1 MGDMQDELTMISQSA
16 TRAASLL
23 QFYRIAFGAVHAED
37 APIPRQAL
45 QAEARTLID
54 SGRIKLDWPD
64 STGPEL
70 SRAEARL
77 LCQLLLCCRAALGLR
92 GTVSVDLPTATALP
106 MRVGAQAIGAGD
118 GEASLNSDVVALF
131 EEAPDVTALPPRLI
145 EFVLVRSSADGLGV
159 NLRVEKT
166 QAALTVTAV

>member
-1 MGDMQDELTMISQSA
+1 MSTTDIASAISSRICHDLVSPVGAIVNGLDLIREIGMGDMQDELTMISQSA

-64 STGPEL
+64 NTGPEL

-92 GTVSVDLPTATALP
+92 GTVSVDLSTTTALP
-106 MRVGAQAIGAGD
+106 MRVGARAIGAG
-118 GEASLNSDVVALF
+118 
-131 EEAPDVTALPPRLI
+131 
-145 EFVLVRSSADGLGV
+145 
-159 NLRVEKT
+159 
-166 QAALTVTAV
+166 